1 MQKIRK
7 FMDQKLSR
15 RRSSVELSHSDFT
28 NEYSLSIPHTK
39 PSLLARV
46 FPDGM
51 FWFFAI
57 CIALK
62 LIFFA
67 YGVYFYENSLPRTRG
82 SIFNEWAEFW
92 WNLEGLCDFN
102 GDYVMFRNNWLNG
115 ETLYSEAFNGRYLY
129 PPLFYYI
136 INIFARW
143 TVYSAPIVMFLCNIT
158 TGFFVFHL
166 AKNFGA
172 NGRAAKSMMVL
183 TMLSPFNLYYADFIW
198 QNTGV
203 FTTFVVICMWQLS
216 RENYRQG
223 MFWLGIAISIKQI
236 AAFYL
241 PVFLF
246 GIIYK
251 LHYKPKEKYMHRW
264 SIIEYIKSIPWT
276 MLFYYTAIPVFV
288 FLFSS
293 MPYILTIPEQYL
305 GTLLRFGGTNET
317 WLTEIFSNITS
328 VNNDG
333 TFLGWFPDLTLGD
346 NRPYQPNYRSALDVA
361 FGWIGHT
368 LGLSTRIT
376 VIFSI
381 LFHNQILFFGGLAV
395 IMLLYWRLVKNQRYL
410 SDQEFYWLMW
420 YAGSLSCFGAILFYD
435 VGIYKYYFVTL
446 APMWGMY
453 NVLSPLNHDYWKKG
467 WDVSI
472 KEIWAQ
478 PSKIKYW
485 IYGGGTVFHVI
496 SQFGL
501 QTLMLYFNKWLAPVY
516 LYLPLFL
523 LGLIC
528 LIIRSGKR
536 YNQRSIITKKPN
548 V

>member
-1 MQKIRK
+1 
-7 FMDQKLSR
+7 MDHKLFR
-15 RRSSVELSHSDFT
+15 RRSSVELSTLDII
-28 NEYSLSIPHTK
+28 NEYSLSIPSSK
-39 PSLLARV
+39 PSRLARI

-51 FWFFAI
+51 LWFFVI
-57 CIALK
+57 CVALK
-62 LIFFA
+62 LVFFA
-67 YGVYFYENSLPRTRG
+67 YGVYIYENSLSRTIN
-82 SIFNEWAEFW
+82 SFFNQWGDIW

-102 GDYVMFRNNWLNG
+102 GDYIMFRENWLNG
-115 ETLYSEAFNGRYLY
+115 ETLYGEAFNGRYLY

-136 INIFARW
+136 IHIFARW
-143 TVYSAPIVMFLCNIT
+143 TIYSAPIVMFLCNIT

-183 TMLSPFNLYYADFIW
+183 TLLSPFNLYYADFIW

-203 FTTFVVICMWQLS
+203 FTTFVVISMWHLS

-223 MFWLGIAISIKQI
+223 MFWLGIAICIKQV
-236 AAFYL
+236 AAFFL

-251 LHYKPKEKYMHRW
+251 LYYKPKEKYMHRW
-264 SIIEYIKSIPWT
+264 SFVEYIKSIPWT
-276 MLFYYTAIPVFV
+276 MMFYYGAIPVFV
-288 FLFSS
+288 FLLSS
-293 MPYILTIPEQYL
+293 MPYILIIPEKYL
-305 GTLLRFGGTNET
+305 GTILGFGSTNET
-317 WLTEIFSNITS
+317 WLTEIFSNIVS
-328 VNNDG
+328 VDFVG
-333 TFLGWFPDLTLGD
+333 TFVGWFPDLTLGD
-346 NRPYQPNYRSALDVA
+346 YPSYQPNYRTAMDVA
-361 FGWIGHT
+361 FAWIGHN
-368 LGLSTRIT
+368 LGISTRIT

-381 LFHNQILFFGGLAV
+381 LFHNQIILFGVLGV
-395 IMLLYWRLVKNQRYL
+395 IMISYWRLVKNRRYL

-435 VGIYKYYFVTL
+435 VGIYKYYLVTL

-467 WDVSI
+467 WDVSL
-472 KEIWAQ
+472 KEIWMH
-478 PSKIKYW
+478 PSRIKYW
-485 IYGGGTVFHVI
+485 FYGGGTVFHVL

-501 QTLMLYFNKWLAPVY
+501 QLLMLYFNKWLVPVY

-528 LIIRSGKR
+528 LFIRSG
-536 YNQRSIITKKPN
+536 TKYDQKS
-548 V
+548 VLD